1 MKILGILLIVYGITV
16 IGWLIYN
23 WLDIKHWKTI
33 TIGDLLGCHDQGLCF
48 IIYCPIFNTILFL
61 PLIICIVGEFIVAQW
76 KKILNIKIKDKT
88 K

>member
-23 WLDIKHWKTI
+23 WFDVKHWKTI
-33 TIGDLLGCHDQGLCF
+33 TIGDLLGFHDQGASF
-48 IIYCPIFNTILFL
+48 IIYFPILNTIIFL
-61 PLIICIVGEFIVAQW
+61 PLIIVIISNFIAAQW

>member
-23 WLDIKHWKTI
+23 WLDIKHWNTI
-33 TIGDLLGCHDQGLCF
+33 TIGDLLGCHNQGLCF
-48 IIYCPIFNTILFL
+48 IIFFPIFNTILFL
-61 PLIICIVGEFIVAQW
+61 PLIVCIVGEFIVAQW

-88 K
+88 

>member
-1 MKILGILLIVYGITV
+1 MKILGIILIVYIITV

-23 WLDIKHWKTI
+23 WLEIKHWKII
-33 TIGDLLGCHDQGLCF
+33 TIGDLLGFHDKGASF
-48 IIYCPIFNTILFL
+48 VFYFPILNTILL
-61 PLIICIVGEFIVAQW
+61 LAEIIINIGDFIVAQW